1 VAITQARIRMS
12 LMNSFSGREMDPERL
27 NSMGSRMLRDCLLY
41 AESGGSNIGILALAK
56 PRMNPFECDVYELLS
71 ANGISLV
78 PQFVQSGYWIDF
90 RSIVSLSEGST

>member
-1 VAITQARIRMS
+1 
-12 LMNSFSGREMDPERL
+12 
-27 NSMGSRMLRDCLLY
+27 MLRDCLLY

-56 PRMNPFECDVYELLS
+56 PRMNPFERDLYELLS